1 VNDLRWFAP
10 NQYTRLVAS
19 ELRKHGLVVALEG
32 SEPARVA
39 LSMSGTTAQSAWQYS
54 RTCGCPLVLF
64 IWDLPPAATGSGSY
78 DPVWAMGRSLIRIPR
93 LRGGFARRAG
103 YYSKLRYIAR
113 GAAEVWAPSSMTVE
127 LLQSRFGVYSRQVPY
142 CYDSARFMPANTARD
157 LPPTLL
163 TVGRFKRHKN
173 QEATLRVAH
182 RLGDDVQVQLIGMG
196 PQAESLEQM
205 ARSLGVKCR
214 VDTGATDFA
223 VVDACRRA
231 RVAVCPSRF
240 EGFGLAPLEAIACGT
255 PVVASDIP
263 PHREFVGTAARFFP
277 LDDDDG
283 LEAAVRGALNGETPD
298 PSGLE
303 SLTIPAAAERFRSGL
318 RALL

>member
-1 VNDLRWFAP
+1 
-10 NQYTRLVAS
+10 
-19 ELRKHGLVVALEG
+19 
-32 SEPARVA
+32 
-39 LSMSGTTAQSAWQYS
+39 
-54 RTCGCPLVLF
+54 
-64 IWDLPPAATGSGSY
+64 
-78 DPVWAMGRSLIRIPR
+78 
-93 LRGGFARRAG
+93 
-103 YYSKLRYIAR
+103 
-113 GAAEVWAPSSMTVE
+113 MTVG
-127 LLQSRFGVYSRQVPY
+127 LLKSRFDLDSRQVPY
-142 CYDSARFMPANTARD
+142 CYDSARFMPANTPRD

-182 RLGDDVQVQLIGMG
+182 RLGEDVQVRLIGMG
-196 PQAESLEQM
+196 PQAEPLEQM

-214 VDTGATDFA
+214 VDIGATDFA

-283 LEAAVRGALNGETPD
+283 LEAAVRGALNGEAPD
-298 PSGLE
+298 PAGLG

>member
-1 VNDLRWFAP
+1 
-10 NQYTRLVAS
+10 
-19 ELRKHGLVVALEG
+19 
-32 SEPARVA
+32 
-39 LSMSGTTAQSAWQYS
+39 MSGTTAQSAWQYS

-142 CYDSARFMPANTARD
+142 CYDSARFMPAKTARD

-182 RLGDDVQVQLIGMG
+182 RLGDDVQVQLIGNG

-240 EGFGLAPLEAIACGT
+240 EGFGLTPLEAIACGT

-263 PHREFVGTAARFFP
+263 PHREFVGTAARLFP
-277 LDDDDG
+277 LDDDDE

>member
-1 VNDLRWFAP
+1 MNDIRWFAP
-10 NQYTRLVAS
+10 NQYTRLVAA

-39 LSMSGTTAQSAWQYS
+39 LSMSGTTAHSAWQYS

-64 IWDLPPAATGSGSY
+64 IWDLPPGATASGSY
-78 DPVWAMGRSLIRIPR
+78 DPVWAMGRSLIRFPR
-93 LRGGFARRAG
+93 VRGGFARRAG
-103 YYSKLRYIAR
+103 YYSKLRFIAR

-127 LLQSRFGVYSRQVPY
+127 LLKSRFGVDSRQIPY
-142 CYDSARFMPANTARD
+142 CYDSARFEPATIPRD

-173 QEATLRVAH
+173 QEATLRVAQ
-182 RLGDDVQVQLIGMG
+182 RLGQDVQVRLIGMG
-196 PQAESLEQM
+196 PQAEPLEQM

-214 VDTGATDFA
+214 VDTGATDDA

-263 PHREFVGTAARFFP
+263 PHREFVGTTARFFS

-283 LEAAVRGALNGETPD
+283 LEVAVRAALNGNAPD
-298 PSGLE
+298 PAGLA

>member
-1 VNDLRWFAP
+1 
-10 NQYTRLVAS
+10 
-19 ELRKHGLVVALEG
+19 
-32 SEPARVA
+32 
-39 LSMSGTTAQSAWQYS
+39 
-54 RTCGCPLVLF
+54 
-64 IWDLPPAATGSGSY
+64 
-78 DPVWAMGRSLIRIPR
+78 
-93 LRGGFARRAG
+93 
-103 YYSKLRYIAR
+103 
-113 GAAEVWAPSSMTVE
+113 MTVE
-127 LLQSRFGVYSRQVPY
+127 LLKSRFGVDSRQIPY
-142 CYDSARFMPANTARD
+142 CYDSARFVPATIPRD

-182 RLGDDVQVQLIGMG
+182 RLGQDVQVRLIGMG
-196 PQAESLEQM
+196 PQAESLERM

-214 VDTGATDFA
+214 VDIGTTDDA

-283 LEAAVRGALNGETPD
+283 LEVAVRAALNGNPPD
-298 PSGLE
+298 PAGLA

>member
-19 ELRKHGLVVALEG
+19 ELRKHGLVIALEG

-54 RTCGCPLVLF
+54 RTFGCPLVLY
-64 IWDLPPAATGSGSY
+64 IWDLPPAGTASGSY
-78 DPVWAMGRSLIRIPR
+78 DPVWAIRRSLIRIPR
-93 LRGGFARRAG
+93 FSGAFARRAG
-103 YYSKLRYIAR
+103 YYSKLRYIAHK
-113 GAAEVWAPSSMTVE
+113 AAEVWAPSSMTVG
-127 LLQSRFGVYSRQVPY
+127 LLKSRFDLDSRQVPY
-142 CYDSARFMPANTARD
+142 CYDSARFMPANTPRD
-157 LPPTLL
+157 SPPTLL
-163 TVGRFKRHKN
+163 TVGRLKRHKN

-182 RLGDDVQVQLIGMG
+182 RLGEEVQVRLIGMG
-196 PQAESLEQM
+196 PQAEPLEQM

-231 RVAVCPSRF
+231 RVAICPSRF

-263 PHREFVGTAARFFP
+263 PHREFVGTAARLFP
-277 LDDDDG
+277 LDDDNA
-283 LEAAVRGALNGETPD
+283 LEAAVRGALNNEAPD
-298 PSGLE
+298 PAGLE
-303 SLTIPAAAERFRSGL
+303 SLTIPAAAERFRSRL
-318 RALL
+318 RTLF